1 MRSDVAVRRW
11 RALAACIPGRG
22 RAAGTGG
29 RQTVRP
35 PGYSSSRQGI
45 TRLVR
50 VAVTGGIGLAA
61 AGGLAA
67 VAAPAQAASWPA
79 PRARCTL

>member
-11 RALAACIPGRG
+11 RALAARIPRRG
-22 RAAGTGG
+22 RAAGAGG

-35 PGYSSSRQGI
+35 PGYRSSRQVI

-50 VAVTGGIGLAA
+50 AAVTGGMDDGFAN
-61 AGGLAA
+61 A
-67 VAAPAQAASWPA
+67 VERFILP
-79 PRARCTL
+79 